1 MFSQFVI
8 FLSFYYWVYKW
19 YIEKKGKLLIVLKVM
34 TKRSIFSKFGK
45 FFLYIFILHYIA
57 IFCSESGPY
66 AMPNP

>member
-34 TKRSIFSKFGK
+34 TKRSIFSKFGS
-45 FFLYIFILHYIA
+45 FFFYIYL
-57 IFCSESGPY
+57 FCIMLQYSSESDPY
-66 AMPNP
+66 ALPNP